1 MSIETNK
8 QIVSNFFKAVDA
20 GRRDEAFGV
29 FSEDLRFDL
38 VAPPPVGGVRNM
50 AEFGRFYAE
59 VMAPAMAAPLRVK
72 LIGMTA
78 EGDRVAAETVSE
90 CVNTKGVP
98 YRNRYHTLFVIRD
111 GKIVEMK
118 EYLDSAHLQQF
129 LDV

>member
-8 QIVSNFFKAVDA
+8 QIVANFFKAVDA
-20 GRRDEAFGV
+20 GRPDEAFGV
-29 FSEDLRFDL
+29 FAEEMRFDL
-38 VAPPPVGGVRNM
+38 VAPLPVGGVRDM

-111 GKIVEMK
+111 GKIIEMK

-129 LDV
+129 LDI